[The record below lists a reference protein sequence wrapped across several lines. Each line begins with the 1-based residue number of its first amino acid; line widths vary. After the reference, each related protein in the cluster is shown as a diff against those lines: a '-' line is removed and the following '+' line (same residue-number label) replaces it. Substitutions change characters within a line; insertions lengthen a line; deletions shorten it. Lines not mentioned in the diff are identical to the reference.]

1 MAGLRLPWHKRR
13 LTKAVRGDFRFVHR
27 LLSMNLGRG
36 YYAYSNFKRAPPC
49 QMDASK
55 SKGYTGGGFVSQCGV
70 YDVVKYGSR
79 ACRRLIDELES
90 DVVTVLARSLAKLW
104 RNCIV
109 PFFITPLG
117 HAHVASAPAGFWGIP
132 PVRRRVHRHA
142 DPAAASP
149 IGSTSR
155 DGAASR

>member
-1 MAGLRLPWHKRR
+1 MQRSIMTFPPGAACLLVSVFVLILAGLRLPWHKRR
-13 LTKAVRGDFRFVHR
+13 LTKAVRGDFRFAHR

-55 SKGYTGGGFVSQCGV
+55 RKGYTGGGFVSQCGF

-104 RNCIV
+104 RNCI
-109 PFFITPLG
+109 IWST
-117 HAHVASAPAGFWGIP
+117 AP
-132 PVRRRVHRHA
+132 
-142 DPAAASP
+142 SP
-149 IGSTSR
+149 TS
-155 DGAASR
+155 S